1 MSTIK
6 RLDRVEIATTDLNDA
21 SALYQRNFGL
31 KLRQAPDGETAVL
44 AIGDA
49 EIRLVSGSSAAATLA
64 VSGEGMAA
72 LWLEVDDAQAAA
84 AAIER
89 AGFKSA
95 PVRKEGG
102 RSVLALDP
110 AVSNQVPL
118 FIFDRKS

>member
-31 KLRQAPDGETAVL
+31 KLRQPPDGETAVL

-49 EIRLVSGSSAAATLA
+49 EIRLVSGSLAAAALA
-64 VSGEGMAA
+64 ASGEGMAA
-72 LWLEVDDAQAAA
+72 LWLEVEDAQVAA
-84 AAIER
+84 AAIGR

-95 PVRKEGG
+95 PIRKEGG
-102 RSVLALDP
+102 RRVLALDP

>member
-49 EIRLVSGSSAAATLA
+49 EIRLISGSSAAAALA
-64 VSGEGMAA
+64 ASGEGMAA
-72 LWLEVDDAQAAA
+72 LWLEVDDTQAAA
-84 AAIER
+84 SAIER

-102 RSVLALDP
+102 RRVLALDP
-110 AVSNQVPL
+110 AVSSQVPL
-118 FIFDRKS
+118 FIFDRKN

>member
-49 EIRLVSGSSAAATLA
+49 EIRLMSGSSAAAALA
-64 VSGEGMAA
+64 ASGEGMAA

-95 PVRKEGG
+95 PIRKESG
-102 RSVLALDP
+102 RRVLALDP

>member
-1 MSTIK
+1 MATIK

-95 PVRKEGG
+95 PVCKEGG

>member
-1 MSTIK
+1 MATIK

-89 AGFKSA
+89 AGFKAA

-118 FIFDRKS
+118 FVFDRKS

>member
-1 MSTIK
+1 MATIK

-31 KLRQAPDGETAVL
+31 KLRQAPDRETAVL

-49 EIRLVSGSSAAATLA
+49 EITLVSGSSAAAVLA

-72 LWLEVDDAQAAA
+72 LWLEVDDAEAAA

-95 PVRKEGG
+95 PIRKEGG
-102 RSVLALDP
+102 RNVLALDP
-110 AVSNQVPL
+110 TVSSQVPL